1 MRKVQVVP
9 YDAEWVNMFEKERV
23 LLERVVGAIV
33 VRVHHI
39 GSTAIPTMP
48 AKPIIDVLIEVTN
61 IEAVD
66 IYNDALAHVGYEAR
80 GENGIQGRRFFT
92 KGGDQ
97 RTHHVHIF
105 QENDPEVKRHLL
117 FRDYLIAHPVE
128 AKQYR
133 TLKETLAATYVNDIE
148 SYVAGKHA
156 FIQRI
161 DRLAMQRE

>member
-9 YDAEWVNMFEKERV
+9 YDVAWERMFEKERE
-23 LLERVVGAIV
+23 LLARILGAIV
-33 VRVHHI
+33 VDIHHI
-39 GSTAIPTMP
+39 GSTSIPQMA
-48 AKPIIDVLIEVTN
+48 AKPIIDVLIEVTD

-66 IYNDALAHVGYEAR
+66 LYEEAFTQLGYEAR

-92 KGGDQ
+92 KGGEQ

-105 QENDPEVKRHLL
+105 TEGHPEVKRHVL
-117 FRDYLIAHPVE
+117 FRDYLIAHPAE
-128 AKQYR
+128 AQQYR
-133 TLKETLAATYVNDIE
+133 TLKESLAATYVNDID

-161 DRLAMQRE
+161 DQLAAQW